1 MFVNLFLTY
10 CRPVCGLI
18 GHELSASQDT
28 DTPKVSSTMSELVYI
43 PLKETHPPVTHWMS
57 WQCQID
63 RKVSKCL
70 LPIFAFF
77 GLQAGDNPHTSFNS
91 AFYAILFCIIMYF
104 SRRVL
109 YCTPGT
115 NRYCNTVGSELFPE
129 TGLERWSGT
138 SESQKGAL
146 FWVFYLWVPF
156 LLDLTFVCIFQVT
169 DVYFPS
175 VYWSQRV
182 PVGPINNLF
191 LKVQ

>member
-28 DTPKVSSTMSELVYI
+28 DTPKVNSTMSELVYI

-91 AFYAILFCIIMYF
+91 VFYAILFCTIMYL

-115 NRYCNTVGSELFPE
+115 NRCCNTVGSE
-129 TGLERWSGT
+129 
-138 SESQKGAL
+138 
-146 FWVFYLWVPF
+146 
-156 LLDLTFVCIFQVT
+156 
-169 DVYFPS
+169 
-175 VYWSQRV
+175 
-182 PVGPINNLF
+182 
-191 LKVQ
+191 